1 MITAPAQN
9 ITNIT
14 KHEAKTAAD
23 AVPCPALAGADG
35 QSTKCYCYYWST
47 DKGYLK
53 ASTFNTTA
61 NTTAPGGVCVLIYLL
76 FPPWSVKVSKNI
88 KFPSGNDEIKVTWHL
103 IAWTGRERLAKIDIA
118 SCYLLYRGVTQVQVG
133 IWRQI
138 ISPPHYVTDI
148 ERVFSVS
155 IVLNSLVF
163 KCFYRQ
169 TDIVL
174 SIPLSL
180 QKWHYQYQAGLG
192 HETVSTRQKYHIIKT
207 GGGCI
212 IGQHMPALHPYMETC
227 HTRMCLGRNSEIINV
242 ILPLSFYLASHLW
255 ECLSGECL
263 YWSFYVYWCRDHPG

>member
-1 MITAPAQN
+1 M
-9 ITNIT
+9 
-14 KHEAKTAAD
+14 EAD
-23 AVPCPALAGADG
+23 P
-35 QSTKCYCYYWST
+35 
-47 DKGYLK
+47 
-53 ASTFNTTA
+53 F
-61 NTTAPGGVCVLIYLL
+61 
-76 FPPWSVKVSKNI
+76 
-88 KFPSGNDEIKVTWHL
+88 
-103 IAWTGRERLAKIDIA
+103 
-118 SCYLLYRGVTQVQVG
+118 
-133 IWRQI
+133 
-138 ISPPHYVTDI
+138 PPHYVTDI

-212 IGQHMPALHPYMETC
+212 IGQHMPALHPCVETC

-242 ILPLSFYLASHLW
+242 ILPLDFTPLLLFSITSMRVSVWRMLILVIL
-255 ECLSGECL
+255 CLLVS
-263 YWSFYVYWCRDHPG
+263 WSSRIGRL